1 MRKLIV
7 AFLVVLVLAPAGL
20 AAAAQ
25 RITDRGIVLRVRIN
39 GLMLRELDGSQRN
52 FRISGS
58 TVVTLDGHPAT
69 ILDLQRGD
77 IAFVDH
83 FGKQPAFR
91 VRAFTR

>member
-1 MRKLIV
+1 MRKLLV
-7 AFLVVLVLAPAGL
+7 ALLVVLVLAPVGQ
-20 AAAAQ
+20 AAAA
-25 RITDRGIVLRVRIN
+25 RRVTDRGIVLRVRIN
-39 GLMLRELDGSQRN
+39 GLVLRELDGSQHG

-58 TVVTLDGHPAT
+58 TIVTLDGHPAT

-77 IAFVDH
+77 IAYVDH